1 LPDHIGCLIC
11 CLAQEA
17 QVKSFDTSV
26 WNGRW
31 YISAGLNKIFDT
43 FDCQVH
49 FFNSPK
55 PGLFF
60 AKINWRVTEP
70 DGMFCLLPST

>member
-1 LPDHIGCLIC
+1 
-11 CLAQEA
+11 
-17 QVKSFDTSV
+17 VKSFDTSV

-60 AKINWRVTEP
+60 AKINWRITEP

>member
-1 LPDHIGCLIC
+1 M
-11 CLAQEA
+11 
-17 QVKSFDTSV
+17 KSFDTSV
-26 WNGRW
+26 WDGRW

-70 DGMFCLLPST
+70 DGMSHLLPSTSLY